1 MSKQKSYKTVY
12 DFYTYE
18 ENNKNIKNKNIHV
31 FNTQENG
38 KKDFNHIQQAKKD
51 FNHIP
56 ETQKD
61 FNYSKDDERKKHI
74 EKKQEHQLEMRWE
87 TFTGNLSTPEVWGPS
102 RWFTFHTSAVKYPE
116 NPAPLVR
123 ERMKNIILGIPV
135 LLPCE
140 NCKEHSTAY
149 IESRLDELDDIV
161 SSKDKLF
168 NFFVDFHNH
177 VNKRYGKKI
186 FTYEEARNL
195 YTDDIKLTKLSY
207 R

>member
-1 MSKQKSYKTVY
+1 MSKQNNYKTVY

-18 ENNKNIKNKNIHV
+18 ENNKKIKNRNTSFMQEPPLHKEENYKNYFDIITKRDH
-31 FNTQENG
+31 
-38 KKDFNHIQQAKKD
+38 
-51 FNHIP
+51 
-56 ETQKD
+56 
-61 FNYSKDDERKKHI
+61 NYSKEEERKKHMDI
-74 EKKQEHQLEMRWE
+74 KPEKDLEMRWE
-87 TFTGNLSTPEVWGPS
+87 TFNGTLSTPEVWGPS
-102 RWFTFHTSAVKYPE
+102 RWFTFHTSAIKYPE

-149 IESRLDELDDIV
+149 IESRLNELDDIV
-161 SSKDKLF
+161 STRDKLF
-168 NFFVDFHNH
+168 NFFVDFHNY

-186 FTYEEARNL
+186 FTYEEARKL
-195 YTDDIKLTKLSY
+195 YTSDVKLTKLSY